1 MRFHCL
7 CMQFFFSKQKTA
19 NELRISDWS
28 SDVCSSDLIHRT
40 RWFRQQRH
48 KLWEKQILDFCF
60 PHSLARVIADQGN
73 LGPLE
78 RQPARLDPA
87 DEVRVSQPFGISP
100 ALCRLLCLS
109 GIGNQPI
116 ERDLLLVLDDAGNG
130 VGGAALPIA
139 VAIRPDVGSSLT
151 CHHDVPIASSPHL
164 PQPENTTEE
173 RTRGKA

>member
-1 MRFHCL
+1 MIRQPPRSTRTDTRFPYTTFYRSEFL
-7 CMQFFFSKQKTA
+7 AQ
-19 NELRISDWS
+19 NEIGGNNL
-28 SDVCSSDLIHRT
+28 HRT

-100 ALCRLLCLS
+100 ALCRLSRLR

-116 ERDLLLVLDDAGNG
+116 ERVLLLVLRSEEHTSE
-130 VGGAALPIA
+130 LQSLMRISYA
-139 VAIRPDVGSSLT
+139 V
-151 CHHDVPIASSPHL
+151 
-164 PQPENTTEE
+164 
-173 RTRGKA
+173 